1 MNTMLHRQVTSVE
14 LWCMCTSLK
23 LCVFLSL
30 LLSLVFFAPC
40 SPVGG
45 GDAPAP
51 VTHAVRQQ

>member
-1 MNTMLHRQVTSVE
+1 MNTMLHRQVASVE

-45 GDAPAP
+45 GDAP